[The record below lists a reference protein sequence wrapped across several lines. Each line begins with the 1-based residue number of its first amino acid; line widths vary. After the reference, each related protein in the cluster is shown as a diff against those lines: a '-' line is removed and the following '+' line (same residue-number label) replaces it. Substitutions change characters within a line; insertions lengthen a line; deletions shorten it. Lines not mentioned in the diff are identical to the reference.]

1 MRRPLRRR
9 SRRPPSSVRRAFRV
23 FGPFAL
29 PHKASIA
36 LAGLLVVAGT
46 GTGLLRPWPLAFLVD
61 RLLRPEG
68 PVDRFELLLL
78 AVVSAVVGL
87 ALLDSALGYLKT
99 YVLKAVGQKV
109 AFRLRLALYAR
120 IQRLSLTF
128 HDRQQ
133 TGDLLT
139 RVTKDVDKVQELVT
153 DNVVE
158 AATNAL
164 LLVGMVG
171 VMLFMDWR
179 LTLVVVALSPVL
191 LLTNARFR
199 RRIKRA
205 EEHVRRKEGDIT
217 SLAQETISSIKLVKS
232 FGREQFETDRF
243 ESHTEEALDA
253 NLRVSRTE
261 AAFGSWIGVLPALAT
276 AAMVWV
282 GAHQVRSGDLGIDQ
296 LLVFIAYLREFYGP
310 TRALSKLAG
319 KVSRASVRA
328 EKIAE
333 VLEAT
338 PEVADRPDARPAPRL
353 RGDIAFEGVGFE
365 YLPGRPVLSGI
376 DFSVEAGRVLAL
388 VGSTGAGKSTIAS
401 LVPRLYD
408 PTEGVVRLDGCDI
421 REYTLASVQAQVG
434 ILLQESVLFRA
445 TVRENIAYGR
455 PDATFDEIVAAA
467 RAARAHDFIEAL
479 PLGYDTVVGERGD
492 TLSGGQR
499 QRVAIARAL
508 VRDAPILILDE
519 PTTGLDAGAEQAVLE
534 ALDRLMQGRTTIIV
548 AHKLAAVRRA
558 DQILVI
564 EGGRIAERGTHE
576 ELLAAG
582 GRYAELHALAAG
594 DLPPAGDPPPPAEAP
609 PVLSQ
614 EIDLREGDADVQ
626 HNGWEIRLDEPA
638 GRVRPAYSD
647 LDRLDEQVVDTL
659 GSVYDLGEWLEW
671 RRTPKGSSN
680 RSFFVTTTRGE
691 FVLRVS
697 NGRKTEAGMRFE
709 HKLLEH
715 LSSQGYPAP
724 RVVPT
729 RAGEP
734 FHFDGGFF
742 LVTERIV
749 GQPYDPANPAH
760 LRNAGRMLAQYHQVA
775 RRFPGRFR
783 AEGRPLLPAIE
794 RNGPPALA
802 NFAGVADLHVAPAD
816 RQRLSRASSYL
827 WSQFIRVPEALAGVL
842 PGLPQLVIQGS
853 FGRSA
858 LIYDGDD
865 VAGVVDYDRSAYDVR
880 ALDLA
885 YTVKA
890 FARAKDPD
898 SPDVRVGLDFDRC
911 RDLMRAYGEVE
922 ELPPAELGALPLV
935 FRAQRL
941 VKVLTKTTNFLRKH
955 AVERQADK
963 DVVKL
968 IDIAE
973 VEADRLRWLEE
984 HEDDLL
990 SALGASRVG

>member
-1 MRRPLRRR
+1 MRLLRK
-9 SRRPPSSVRRAFRV
+9 SRPPSSVRRAFRV

-29 PHKASIA
+29 PHKGPIA
-36 LAGLLVVAGT
+36 FAAVLVIAGT

-61 RLLRPEG
+61 RLLRPEER
-68 PVDRFELLLL
+68 VDGFEVLLL
-78 AVVSAVVGL
+78 AVVAAVVGL

-99 YVLKAVGQKV
+99 YLLQAVGQKV
-109 AFRLRLALYAR
+109 AFRLRLALYGQ

-158 AATNAL
+158 AATNTL
-164 LLVGMVG
+164 LLLGMVG

-205 EEHVRRKEGDIT
+205 EEQVRRKEGDIT
-217 SLAQETISSIKLVKS
+217 SLAQETISSIKLVKA

-253 NLRVSRTE
+253 NLKVSRTE

-282 GAHQVRSGDLGIDQ
+282 GAHQVRSGDLGVDQ
-296 LLVFIAYLREFYGP
+296 LLVFVAYLREFYGP

-338 PEVADRPDARPAPRL
+338 PEVADRPDARPAPAL
-353 RGDIAFEGVGFE
+353 RGGITFENVGFE
-365 YLPGRPVLSGI
+365 YLPGRPVLTGV
-376 DFSVEAGRVLAL
+376 DFSAAPGEVIAL

-408 PTEGVVRLDGCDI
+408 PSEGVVRLDGHDI
-421 REYTLASVQAQVG
+421 REYTLATVQAQVS
-434 ILLQESVLFRA
+434 ILLQESVLFHA
-445 TVRENIAYGR
+445 SVRENIAYGR
-455 PDATFDEIVAAA
+455 PEATSEEIVAAA

-479 PLGYDTVVGERGD
+479 PLGYDTVIGERGG

-519 PTTGLDAGAEQAVLE
+519 PTTGLDAGAEQAVLD
-534 ALDRLMQGRTTIIV
+534 ALETLMEGRTTIIV
-548 AHKLAAVRRA
+548 AHKLTAVRRA

-564 EGGRIAERGTHE
+564 EGGRIAEQGSHDDLIARR
-576 ELLAAG
+576 
-582 GRYAELHALAAG
+582 GRYAELHAISVG
-594 DLPPAGDPPPPAEAP
+594 EPPPAPPPEAP
-609 PVLSQ
+609 PEL
-614 EIDLREGDADVQ
+614 DLREGGTSVDG
-626 HNGWEIRLDEPA
+626 NGWEIRLDEPA
-638 GRVRPAYSD
+638 GRVRPPYGEQH
-647 LDRLDEQVVDTL
+647 RLDDDVVDTL
-659 GSVYDLGEWLEW
+659 RTVYDLGEWLEW

-680 RSFFVTTTRGE
+680 RSFFITTTRGE

-697 NGRKTEAGMRFE
+697 NDRKTEAGMRFE
-709 HKLLEH
+709 VRLLEH
-715 LSSQGYPAP
+715 LISQGYPAP

-729 RAGEP
+729 GAGEP
-734 FHFDGGFF
+734 FHIADGFF
-742 LVTERIV
+742 LVTERID
-749 GQPYDPANPAH
+749 GGPYDPGNPVH
-760 LRNAGRMLAQYHQVA
+760 LRQAGRMLAQYHQIV
-775 RRFPGRFR
+775 RRFPDRFR
-783 AEGRPLLPAIE
+783 AEARPLLPTIE
-794 RNGPPALA
+794 KNGPFALA
-802 NFAGVADLHVAPAD
+802 NFAGVADLQVGRAD

-842 PGLPQLVIQGS
+842 PALPQLIVQGS

-858 LIYDGDD
+858 LIYQGDD
-865 VAGVVDYDRSAYDVR
+865 VAGVVDYDRSAYDLR

-890 FARAKDPD
+890 FARAKDPSSAD
-898 SPDVRVGLDFDRC
+898 FRVGLDLDRC
-911 RDLMRAYGEVE
+911 HDLMAAYSEIE
-922 ELPPAELGALPLV
+922 ELPPAELAALPLI

-941 VKVLTKTTNFLRKH
+941 VKILTKTTNFLRKH
-955 AVERQADK
+955 AVERQTDK
-963 DVVKL
+963 DVLKL
-968 IDIAE
+968 VDIAE

-984 HEDDLL
+984 QEAELL
-990 SALGASRVG
+990 SAFGPSRVG